1 MGTRTAISTLDR
13 EKTLDELERTHFD
26 CLVIGG
32 GITGAGIAREASRR
46 GLSVAVLEAED
57 FGSGTSGR
65 SSKLI
70 HGGIR
75 YLAQGDIAL
84 VRETALERKYVH
96 RIAPHLAAPA
106 WMVIPVRSRASLLKF
121 RTAVATY
128 EKLGAVESRDRHR
141 VWNSSD
147 LEENEPT
154 INRDEFPR
162 ACVYREYVTD
172 DARLVIANLRA
183 AVGERALVIPHARI
197 DRVLVEA
204 GTASGAE
211 GVCELSGRRV
221 RVRARCVINAAGPWV
236 EAVRKLEDP
245 KASSVLHLSK
255 GVHVVI
261 PRERLPVN
269 HLVILSAPDGRSVF
283 CVPRGNIVY
292 VGTTDSSYG
301 KAPDVWPEITR
312 SEVDY
317 LLEPLSRYFPQNP
330 VAPRD
335 CVAAWSGLRPLV
347 AQEGRKATEISRKDE
362 VWRGPSAMISI
373 AGGKLTGYRKM
384 ATGVLKHI
392 EHVLGASFGAPTG
405 EDGPLPGGDFA
416 GGLET
421 LAEEL
426 TARFQIEK
434 RTARRL
440 AELYGSESAEL
451 LALGAQSLV
460 PGAPVVAGEVE
471 WAIRYEGAATVEDV
485 LYRRMRAAL
494 YEPECCSALVE
505 PLGRQMASL
514 LSWDV
519 ERRDQEIARANDRLS
534 RDLDFAFEGEVQ

>member
-1 MGTRTAISTLDR
+1 MSARAAISIFDR
-13 EKTLDELERTHFD
+13 EQTLDELESAHFD

-128 EKLGAVESRDRHR
+128 EKLGAVESKDRHR
-141 VWNSSD
+141 VWDSSD

-154 INRDEFPR
+154 ISRDEFPR

-183 AVGERALVIPHARI
+183 AVGEGALVIPHARI

-204 GTASGAE
+204 GKASGAE
-211 GVCELSGRRV
+211 GVCELSDRRF
-221 RVRARCVINAAGPWV
+221 RVKARCVINAAGPWV

-312 SEVDY
+312 QEVDY

-330 VAPRD
+330 VAPSD
-335 CVAAWSGLRPLV
+335 CVAAWAGLRPLV
-347 AQEGRKATEISRKDE
+347 AQGGRKATEISRKDE

-384 ATGVLKHI
+384 ATGVLEHI
-392 EHVLGASFGAPTG
+392 EQVLGASFAAPIV
-405 EDGPLPGGDFA
+405 EDVPLPGGDFA
-416 GGLET
+416 GDLET
-421 LAEEL
+421 LAGEL
-426 TARFQIEK
+426 MQRFQIEK

-451 LALGAQSLV
+451 LALGAQSIV
-460 PGAPVVAGEVE
+460 QGAPVVAGEVE

-494 YEPECCSALVE
+494 YEPECCSVLVE
-505 PLGRQMASL
+505 PLSRQMASL

-534 RDLDFAFEGEVQ
+534 RDLDFALEGEVQ